1 MGEWVRHMLNQ
12 RRGPEK
18 VLDILYNRDGS
29 ANEFLRL
36 LQSIEGNGP
45 GARDFK
51 TLREEKLHGLQAR
64 SLDNRDENGQPGRY
78 YVGSLY
84 TKDGELTTHKLTLTA
99 AGKMQLF
106 LNDNSALEITLRDV
120 VGKQWIQKLVDME
133 REERMLRK
141 EYNEELA
148 EKRELSRDMYHC
160 QLTTM
165 IDKDMDPVSVKAVLR
180 GSARETYHAI
190 LPGFKSGTDAGL
202 VVEGKVRMCSSYLG
216 AMLRPTRHY
225 ACICVDTRAS
235 SIAPLTRLHSR
246 VTSRNP
252 TLQAPSALDRRRR
265 AL

>member
-64 SLDNRDENGQPGRY
+64 ALDNRDENGQPGRY

-99 AGKMQLF
+99 AGK
-106 LNDNSALEITLRDV
+106 
-120 VGKQWIQKLVDME
+120 
-133 REERMLRK
+133 
-141 EYNEELA
+141 
-148 EKRELSRDMYHC
+148 
-160 QLTTM
+160 
-165 IDKDMDPVSVKAVLR
+165 
-180 GSARETYHAI
+180 
-190 LPGFKSGTDAGL
+190 
-202 VVEGKVRMCSSYLG
+202 CSS
-216 AMLRPTRHY
+216 
-225 ACICVDTRAS
+225 S
-235 SIAPLTRLHSR
+235 
-246 VTSRNP
+246 
-252 TLQAPSALDRRRR
+252 
-265 AL
+265 